1 MARSRR
7 NVPQPKEHSA
17 LSVNDVS
24 KSYGT
29 APALDPISFDI
40 NTGDRVALIGHNGSG
55 KTNIAESL
63 IYLAFLSSHRVSN
76 NVPLISLGNQQAI
89 IRAEVQR
96 EERTLQIDLE
106 INASKANRARI
117 NSNPTRS
124 QREILGAIQIVYF
137 SPEDL
142 DLVRGEP
149 GTRRDFLDRLLITR
163 TPRLAGVIADYERVV
178 KQRNALLKTRTSAA
192 ALAPWNEQL
201 IKLGAELTAERIAL
215 IDALN
220 PHVAYN
226 YANLNEVKPASISYK
241 CSTEGVTRDIEEN
254 ITALTAR
261 LDEVAYQE
269 IERGVSLIGPHRDDL
284 HLQLGDFPAKGY
296 ASHGESW
303 SMAISLRI
311 GSFNLLKS
319 EGASPILILDDVFA
333 ELDTSRRIQLM
344 SATQLAEQTFITAA
358 VESDLPAELLTQ
370 KFYVTP
376 GVVKKGKS

>member
-1 MARSRR
+1 VRINKLALTNFRSY
-7 NVPQPKEHSA
+7 NSLELELQPG
-17 LSVNDVS
+17 VI
-24 KSYGT
+24 T
-29 APALDPISFDI
+29 FI
-40 NTGDRVALIGHNGSG
+40 GDNGSG

-76 NVPLISLGNQQAI
+76 NVPLISLGNQQTI

-96 EERTLQIDLE
+96 EDRTLQIDLE

-117 NSNPTRS
+117 NGNSARS

-163 TPRLAGVIADYERVV
+163 TPRLVGVIADYERVV

-215 IDALN
+215 IETLN
-220 PHVAYN
+220 PHVAQN

-241 CSTEGVTRDIEEN
+241 CSTEGVTKNVDTN
-254 ITALTAR
+254 ITVLTAR

-333 ELDTSRRIQLM
+333 ELDTSRRTQLM
-344 SATQLAEQTFITAA
+344 SATKLAEQTFITAA
-358 VESDLPAELLTQ
+358 VESDLPTELLTQ
-370 KFYVTP
+370 KYYVTP

>member
-1 MARSRR
+1 M
-7 NVPQPKEHSA
+7 
-17 LSVNDVS
+17 
-24 KSYGT
+24 
-29 APALDPISFDI
+29 
-40 NTGDRVALIGHNGSG
+40 
-55 KTNIAESL
+55 
-63 IYLAFLSSHRVSN
+63 
-76 NVPLISLGNQQAI
+76 PLISLGNQQAI

-96 EERTLQIDLE
+96 EDRTLQIDLE

-117 NSNPTRS
+117 NGNPTRS

-220 PHVAYN
+220 PHVAHN

-241 CSTEGVTRDIEEN
+241 CSTEGVTRNIEEN

>member
-1 MARSRR
+1 
-7 NVPQPKEHSA
+7 
-17 LSVNDVS
+17 
-24 KSYGT
+24 
-29 APALDPISFDI
+29 
-40 NTGDRVALIGHNGSG
+40 
-55 KTNIAESL
+55 
-63 IYLAFLSSHRVSN
+63 
-76 NVPLISLGNQQAI
+76 VPLISLGNQQAI

-96 EERTLQIDLE
+96 EDRTLQIDLE

-117 NSNPTRS
+117 NGNPTRS

-201 IKLGAELTAERIAL
+201 IKLGAELTAERIVL
-215 IDALN
+215 IDTLN
-220 PHVAYN
+220 PHVAKN

-241 CSTEGVTRDIEEN
+241 CSTEGVTRNINEN
-254 ITALTAR
+254 IAALTAR

>member
-1 MARSRR
+1 MCIR
-7 NVPQPKEHSA
+7 
-17 LSVNDVS
+17 
-24 KSYGT
+24 
-29 APALDPISFDI
+29 
-40 NTGDRVALIGHNGSG
+40 DR
-55 KTNIAESL
+55 
-63 IYLAFLSSHRVSN
+63 
-76 NVPLISLGNQQAI
+76 AI

-117 NSNPTRS
+117 NGNPTRS
-124 QREILGAIQIVYF
+124 QRELLGAIQIVYF

-149 GTRRDFLDRLLITR
+149 GNRRDFLDRLLITR
-163 TPRLAGVIADYERVV
+163 TPRLAGVITDYERVV

-192 ALAPWNEQL
+192 ALVPWNEQL

-215 IDALN
+215 VDVLN
-220 PHVAYN
+220 PWVAKN

-241 CSTEGVTRDIEEN
+241 CSTEGVTKNMDDN
-254 ITALTAR
+254 IAALSAR
-261 LDEVAYQE
+261 LEEVAYQE

-284 HLQLGDFPAKGY
+284 HLQIGDFPAKGY

-319 EGASPILILDDVFA
+319 EGSSPILILDDIFA

-358 VESDLPAELLTQ
+358 VESDLPPELLTQ
-370 KFYVTP
+370 KYYVTP

>member
-1 MARSRR
+1 MRINKLALTNFRSY
-7 NVPQPKEHSA
+7 NSLELELEPGV
-17 LSVNDVS
+17 
-24 KSYGT
+24 T
-29 APALDPISFDI
+29 TFI
-40 NTGDRVALIGHNGSG
+40 GDNGSG

-89 IRAEVQR
+89 IRVEVQR
-96 EERTLQIDLE
+96 DDRTLNIDLE
-106 INASKANRARI
+106 INATTANRARI
-117 NSNPTRS
+117 NGNPTRS
-124 QREILGAIQIVYF
+124 QKELLGALQIVYF

-149 GTRRDFLDRLLITR
+149 GNRRNFLDSLLITR

-192 ALAPWNEQL
+192 ALVPWNEQL

-215 IDALN
+215 IEALN
-220 PHVAYN
+220 PWVAKN
-226 YANLNEVKPASISYK
+226 YSHLNEVKPASISYK
-241 CSTEGVTRDIEEN
+241 CSTEGVTKNTNEN
-254 ITALTAR
+254 IAALTTR
-261 LDEVAYQE
+261 LEEVAYQE

-284 HLQLGDFPAKGY
+284 HLHIGDFPAKGY

-311 GSFNLLKS
+311 GSFNLLRS
-319 EGASPILILDDVFA
+319 EGSSPILILDDVFA

-358 VESDLPAELLTQ
+358 VESDLPKELLTQ

-376 GVVKKGKS
+376 GVVKKGES